1 MKLLLEVG
9 GEFDADFEQQYQW
22 YLREAGEEVA
32 ARFFRS
38 IAETLP
44 LLATHPDAGSR
55 RKFKHPKLQNLRSF
69 SARRPF
75 QNILIFY
82 KVEGNILQAWRL
94 MHGSRDLPRRLI
106 ESPGA

>member
-9 GEFDADFEQQYQW
+9 EEFQSDFEQQYQW

-32 ARFFRS
+32 ERFFRS
-38 IAETLP
+38 VAETLP
-44 LLATHPDAGSR
+44 LLTTHPDFGNR
-55 RKFKHPKLQNLRSF
+55 RRFQNPILQNLRSF
-69 SARRPF
+69 RARRPF

-82 KVEGNILQAWRL
+82 RVKGNVLQVWRL

-106 ESPGA
+106 EPTGP